1 MSHDYKLINTTM
13 NHKIGRVSRFK
24 AVILCILLLS
34 SFVALSLSQLH
45 FSSAQEMMPDSS
57 SQQSSNANLSATLA
71 RQLGEVFESS
81 SASSLNNVTL
91 PTISV
96 PTSTNGSQ
104 STNYFP
110 AVDVVA
116 PTTADQGENVTLNGT
131 ATYDHDGNQ

>member
-1 MSHDYKLINTTM
+1 M
-13 NHKIGRVSRFK
+13 
-24 AVILCILLLS
+24 
-34 SFVALSLSQLH
+34 
-45 FSSAQEMMPDSS
+45 
-57 SQQSSNANLSATLA
+57 
-71 RQLGEVFESS
+71 
-81 SASSLNNVTL
+81 TL

-131 ATYDHDGNQ
+131 ATYDPDGNQCTMLGVKTVEYPCH

>member
-1 MSHDYKLINTTM
+1 ML
-13 NHKIGRVSRFK
+13 
-24 AVILCILLLS
+24 A
-34 SFVALSLSQLH
+34 
-45 FSSAQEMMPDSS
+45 SAQQIITNSS

-71 RQLGEVFESS
+71 RQLGEVFQSS
-81 SASSLNNVTL
+81 SASSLNNATL

-131 ATYDHDGNQ
+131 ATYDPDGNSWTMLGVKTVEYLCH